1 MTMNEGKR
9 TLIEEGTEL
18 KGTLTSSCPVVV
30 LGRLEGEMTGPS
42 VDVAE
47 SGVLTGRA
55 KVTTLR
61 SRGELAGEFDAETVE
76 LSGRVRDKTI
86 IRAQSLEVKLERTD
100 GRLEVM
106 FGECELAVGEAPDK
120 AAAIREAT
128 SAARAPRRP
137 PRSRRPPPKRR
148 RAARCSPKPT
158 RARAPATCAAASA
171 PTTARG
177 TPTALRRAGARASE
191 LSLEIS
197 GHTDNVGNAQANK
210 TLSDK
215 RAQACR
221 NYIVS
226 KGIDKKRPDAVG
238 FGDEHP
244 IAPNDTDEGRQ
255 KNRRI
260 EAKEL

>member
-9 TLIEEGTEL
+9 TLIEEGTVL

-47 SGVLTGRA
+47 SGVLSGRA
-55 KVTTLR
+55 KVTALR

-128 SAARAPRRP
+128 SGAPRAATPAPQPAATAPQPAPSTEGTEGGEVTAEADASPSARNV
-137 PRSRRPPPKRR
+137 RR
-148 RAARCSPKPT
+148 
-158 RARAPATCAAASA
+158 
-171 PTTARG
+171 G
-177 TPTALRRAGARASE
+177 
-191 LSLEIS
+191 
-197 GHTDNVGNAQANK
+197 
-210 TLSDK
+210 
-215 RAQACR
+215 
-221 NYIVS
+221 
-226 KGIDKKRPDAVG
+226 KRPDDSARHA
-238 FGDEHP
+238 DS
-244 IAPNDTDEGRQ
+244 T
-255 KNRRI
+255 
-260 EAKEL
+260 